1 MSNNPLA
8 NVTQSFDDRQKICET
23 QPFHRQNVVP
33 QPNGCAGVAG
43 WTCSI
48 GFWYGALVGGVHSI
62 YILRMGAYVYVH
74 AHTYLCGRIY
84 IIMRFA
90 LVIFLKCERL
100 LKTALFWNFFLEIFG
115 GLENSLYFCTR
126 FWEIHFSLATKE
138 RVLWKILYKQTSS
151 TRSGLTY
158 TLFI

>member
-48 GFWYGALVGGVHSI
+48 GFWYGALVGGVHSYHLYSAYGCVWVCARPHVPVWAHI
-62 YILRMGAYVYVH
+62 YNNEIRP
-74 AHTYLCGRIY
+74 CN
-84 IIMRFA
+84 
-90 LVIFLKCERL
+90 L
-100 LKTALFWNFFLEIFG
+100 LE
-115 GLENSLYFCTR
+115 
-126 FWEIHFSLATKE
+126 
-138 RVLWKILYKQTSS
+138 V
-151 TRSGLTY
+151 
-158 TLFI
+158 